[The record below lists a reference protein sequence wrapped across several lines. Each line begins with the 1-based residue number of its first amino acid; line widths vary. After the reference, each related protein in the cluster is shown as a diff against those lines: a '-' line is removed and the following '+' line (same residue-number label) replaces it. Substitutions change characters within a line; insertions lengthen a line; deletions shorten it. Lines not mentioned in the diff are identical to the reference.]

1 VGAAS
6 SREFKLRIENLL
18 EKFMINYLSA
28 VFFILAANFSFA
40 AEQPMDKQATTATA
54 VFAGGCFWCM
64 EKPYDHIDGV
74 IKTESGYI
82 GGRVDN
88 PSYEQVSAGS
98 TGHYEAIQISY
109 DPKKV
114 SYEKLLE
121 VFWQNIDPFDARG
134 QFCDKG
140 QQYQAAIFVANAVEA
155 EAAKASLA
163 ATQKKFTETIVTTIL
178 PAKTFYPAEGYH
190 QDYYL
195 KNPVRYNYYRYACG
209 RDQRLKEIAESSKS
223 K

>member
-40 AEQPMDKQATTATA
+40 AEQPTTTATA

-64 EKPYDHIDGV
+64 EKPYDHVDGV
-74 IKTESGYI
+74 IKTISGYT
-82 GGRVDN
+82 GGKVDN
-88 PSYEQVSAGS
+88 PSYEQVSSGS
-98 TGHYEAIQISY
+98 TGHYESIKISY
-109 DPKKV
+109 DPQKV

-121 VFWQNIDPFDARG
+121 VYWQNVDPFDARG

-140 QQYQAAIFVANAVEA
+140 QQYQAVIFVATPQEEA
-155 EAAKASLA
+155 IAKTSLA
-163 ATQKKFTETIVTTIL
+163 ATQKKFPNQTIVTTIL

-209 RDQRLKEIAESSKS
+209 RDQRLKEIADSAKS

>member
-1 VGAAS
+1 VREAS
-6 SREFKLRIENLL
+6 SRDFIAHIENLM
-18 EKFMINYLSA
+18 EKFMIKYLSTA
-28 VFFILAANFSFA
+28 FFIIATNFSFA
-40 AEQPMDKQATTATA
+40 AEQSPTTAAA

-64 EKPYDHIDGV
+64 EKPYDQLDGV
-74 IKTESGYI
+74 TKTESGYI
-82 GGRVDN
+82 GGKVDN
-88 PSYEQVSAGS
+88 PTYEQVTSGS

-109 DPKKV
+109 DPRKV

-121 VFWQNIDPFDARG
+121 VYWKNIDPFDARG

-140 QQYQAAIFVANAVEA
+140 QQYQAVIFVANPQEEA
-155 EAAKASLA
+155 IAKASLA
-163 ATQKKFTETIVTTIL
+163 VTQKKFPNQTIVTTIL

-209 RDQRLKEIAESSKS
+209 RDQRLKEIADSAQAK
-223 K
+223 